1 MFSQLLINS
10 LIATSV
16 YTLVAVSFSL
26 IYSTTRFFHF
36 AHAVVFTAGAY
47 FAYLFYIL
55 LGLPLVIAVV
65 LSVAASAVLGSLI
78 ELYIYRPLRKTNASA
93 MVLLLASLGVY
104 IVLQN
109 LISMIF
115 GDDTKSIR
123 TGDVVE
129 GLDLLTPVHSSL
141 TPQ

>member
-10 LIATSV
+10 LIAASV

-55 LGLPLVIAVV
+55 LGLPLVIAVGCRKCCAWQPDRV
-65 LSVAASAVLGSLI
+65 VYLPAPKKNQRICHGAAACI
-78 ELYIYRPLRKTNASA
+78 PWRLYSFAES
-93 MVLLLASLGVY
+93 Y
-104 IVLQN
+104 IH
-109 LISMIF
+109 
-115 GDDTKSIR
+115 DIR
-123 TGDVVE
+123 G
-129 GLDLLTPVHSSL
+129 
-141 TPQ
+141 